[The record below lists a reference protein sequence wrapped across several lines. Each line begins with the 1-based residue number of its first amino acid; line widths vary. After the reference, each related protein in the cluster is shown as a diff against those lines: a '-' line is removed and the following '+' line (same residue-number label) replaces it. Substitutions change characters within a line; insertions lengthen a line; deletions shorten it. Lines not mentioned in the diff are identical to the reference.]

1 MSKMLMYLVAA
12 VVVLGGGYYL
22 MMMGSATPAPAAS
35 GTAQQAQQQ
44 TPPAST
50 PGSFADIVKAGGSV
64 QCTVSV
70 TVQGTA
76 SKGTLYVSQGGANV
90 RGDFSTTVN
99 GKSMQSSMIKTG
111 GYVYSWTDAFPQGF
125 KVAASPTADP
135 IASMNN
141 GTVPPGTQYEC
152 RAWAPDPSKFAV
164 PTDVKFMEMP
174 KR

>member
-1 MSKMLMYLVAA
+1 MSKILMYLIATI
-12 VVVLGGGYYL
+12 VVLGGGYYL
-22 MMMGSATPAPAAS
+22 MTQRSASPAP
-35 GTAQQAQQQ
+35 TAQGSVQQAQQP

-76 SKGTLYVSQGGANV
+76 SKGMLYVSNAGADV
-90 RGDFSTTVN
+90 RGDFSTTVG
-99 GKSMQSSMIKTG
+99 GKTLQSSLIKTG
-111 GYVYSWTDAFPQGF
+111 GYVYTWSDAFPQGF
-125 KVAASPTADP
+125 KVAAAPGSDP

-152 RAWAPDPSKFAV
+152 RGWTPDPSKFV
-164 PTDVKFMEMP
+164 IPSGVKFMEMP
-174 KR
+174 RR